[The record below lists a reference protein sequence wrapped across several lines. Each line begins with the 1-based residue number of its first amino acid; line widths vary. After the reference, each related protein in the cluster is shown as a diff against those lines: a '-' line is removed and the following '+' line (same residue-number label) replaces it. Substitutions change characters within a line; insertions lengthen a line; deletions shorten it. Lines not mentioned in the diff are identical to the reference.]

1 MFRRLMDWLA
11 RRAHAQSVRQTAE
24 LHCAERGDK
33 FTTAPVLPCGQS
45 LVEFILIFP
54 LVFLLIVNAINFGA
68 FFFAWITVANAA
80 RAGSQYW
87 ALGAAAVG
95 TPTPA
100 TAAQVTSVVATD
112 ISSLLN
118 RASLVVRACRNNN
131 GSVTCSGAGSGTP
144 PADPEASNYISASVD
159 VTYTYQPPIPLFSF
173 PAVGVY
179 VTLPPTTI
187 HRQSVMRMLQ

>member
-11 RRAHAQSVRQTAE
+11 TRPHTA
-24 LHCAERGDK
+24 LSS
-33 FTTAPVLPCGQS
+33 GQA
-45 LVEFILIFP
+45 LVEFNLIFP

-80 RAGSQYW
+80 RAGSEYW
-87 ALGAAAVG
+87 ALGSAAIG

-100 TAAQVTSVVATD
+100 TAAQVTSVVTTD

-118 RASLVVRACRNNN
+118 RASLVVRACKNNN
-131 GSVTCSGAGSGTP
+131 GSVVCSGAGSSTP
-144 PADPEASNYISASVD
+144 PADPEASNYVSTSVD
-159 VTYTYQPPIPLFSF
+159 VTYTYKPPIPLFSF

-179 VTLPPTTI
+179 VTLPKTTI
-187 HRQSVMRMLQ
+187 HWQSVMRMLQ

>member
-11 RRAHAQSVRQTAE
+11 RRAHAQSVCRTAE
-24 LHCAERGDK
+24 RRRAAREGKSD
-33 FTTAPVLPCGQS
+33 TAPVLTSGQA

-80 RAGSQYW
+80 RAGCQYW
-87 ALGAAAVG
+87 VLGSAGVG

-100 TAAQVTSVVATD
+100 TAAQVTSVVTTD

-118 RASLVVRACRNNN
+118 RASLVVRVCKNNN
-131 GSVTCSGAGSGTP
+131 GSVSCSGSGSSTP
-144 PADPEASNYISASVD
+144 PADPEASNYISTSVD

-173 PAVGVY
+173 PAVRVY

-187 HRQSVMRMLQ
+187 HRRSVMRMLQ

>member
-11 RRAHAQSVRQTAE
+11 TRPHTA
-24 LHCAERGDK
+24 LSS
-33 FTTAPVLPCGQS
+33 GQA
-45 LVEFILIFP
+45 LVEFNLIFP

-80 RAGSQYW
+80 RAGSEYW
-87 ALGAAAVG
+87 ALGSAAIG

-100 TAAQVTSVVATD
+100 TAAQVTSVVTTD

-118 RASLVVRACRNNN
+118 RASLVVRACKNNN
-131 GSVTCSGAGSGTP
+131 GSVVCSGAGSSTP
-144 PADPEASNYISASVD
+144 PADPEASNYVSTSVD
-159 VTYTYQPPIPLFSF
+159 VTYTYKPPIPLFSF

-179 VTLPPTTI
+179 VTLPKTTI

>member
-1 MFRRLMDWLA
+1 MLRRLMDWRA
-11 RRAHAQSVRQTAE
+11 RRAHAHSVCRTAE
-24 LHCAERGDK
+24 MGRAARGDK
-33 FTTAPVLPCGQS
+33 LDTAPVLSSGQA

-54 LVFLLIVNAINFGA
+54 LVFVLIVNTINFGA

-80 RAGSQYW
+80 RTGSQYW
-87 ALGAAAVG
+87 ARGNAAVG
-95 TPTPA
+95 TPTAA
-100 TAAQVTSVVATD
+100 TAAQVTSVVTTD

-144 PADPEASNYISASVD
+144 PADPEASNYISTSVD
-159 VTYTYQPPIPLFSF
+159 VTYTYQPPVPLFSF

-179 VTLPPTTI
+179 VTLPPTKI
-187 HRQSVMRMLQ
+187 HRQAVMRMLQ